1 MRRIAFL
8 TASCMFEGNPE
19 TRGDAYEHALE
30 FTALSAA
37 CRTRLMA
44 LEEQIWT
51 EDFDLEAY
59 DAYVVG
65 TCWDYQ
71 DKPEAF
77 LDLLERIDAVRP
89 LFNPLAALKWN
100 MRKTYLRELEAGGAV
115 IVPTIWADQAD
126 ADSIAAAFDRLG
138 AEDVVVK
145 GVVGAGGLRQVRL
158 KRGEALPGAE
168 ALPLGAAMIQ
178 PFLPAA
184 QEEGEYSFLFFD
196 GVFSHCVLKRPAK
209 GEYRVQ
215 SLFGGT
221 EVDHDPSTEDLALAK
236 RVLSAVKHDLLYARI
251 DMMRLPDGRL
261 AVMELEILEPYLYP
275 EQGRFMG
282 AHFAAALDRR
292 LS

>member
-1 MRRIAFL
+1 
-8 TASCMFEGNPE
+8 MFEGNPE

-30 FTALSAA
+30 FSALSAA
-37 CRTRLMA
+37 CRTRLML

-77 LDLLERIDAVRP
+77 FELLERIDGVRP
-89 LFNPLAALKWN
+89 LFNPLPALRWN
-100 MRKTYLRELEAGGAV
+100 LRKTYLRELEAGGAV
-115 IVPTIWADQAD
+115 IVPTVWAPQAD
-126 ADSIAAAFDRLG
+126 AASIAAAFDTL
-138 AEDVVVK
+138 ATDEVVVK
-145 GVVGAGGLRQVRL
+145 GVVGAGGLRQVKL
-158 KRGEALPGAE
+158 KRGEALPSRDEMPPGE
-168 ALPLGAAMIQ
+168 AMIQ

-184 QEEGEYSFLFFD
+184 LEEGEYSFLFFD
-196 GVFSHCVLKRPAK
+196 GVFSHCALKRPAK

-221 EVDHDPSTEDLALAK
+221 EEDNDPSTEDLALAL
-236 RVLSAVKHDLLYARI
+236 RVLSAVKHELLYARI

-292 LS
+292 LA